1 MPRRRAKKSLVF
13 VADFLADFPD
23 PLADAPGAAT
33 LDEHAEDRV
42 GSGAESDVALRPRFV
57 PRAAIG
63 NLHQV
68 PEGPFKIMIQVTG
81 GA

>member
-13 VADFLADFPD
+13 VTDFLADFPD
-23 PLADAPGAAT
+23 PLADAPGAVNTRRA
-33 LDEHAEDRV
+33 R
-42 GSGAESDVALRPRFV
+42 GGPWGAESDVAQRPRFV

-68 PEGPFKIMIQVTG
+68 PEGPKIMIQVTG